1 MKHPFEPAA
10 GVIHKRFFDGRAR
23 NLIADFD
30 VYLVKSHRKWFVA
43 TVRQIHNQRTE
54 RFIAGG
60 SLETGQPGWR
70 LRGIEQ
76 LFVRRNSP
84 FELNLYGGCIAEF
97 NRTLTNPGINASVE
111 GTSWMGRPGQKVS
124 FNPALMAK
132 PAGVRQGGVG
142 NYNLQTKALEVIV
155 THTEGLDKD
164 GALRLEIVP
173 KLQFAFGKPPAPLGE
188 IAKQTLA
195 DMRQTL
201 MPYWGAGTALLGL

>member
-1 MKHPFEPAA
+1 VQTILNTCKTLGLDQLSLRSQKLRASIPALQA
-10 GVIHKRFFDGRAR
+10 ENCLFLLCGY
-23 NLIADFD
+23 DF
-30 VYLVKSHRKWFVA
+30 
-43 TVRQIHNQRTE
+43 IHNPNDQK
-54 RFIAGG
+54 F
-60 SLETGQPGWR
+60 
-70 LRGIEQ
+70 RGIEQ

-111 GTSWMGRPGQKVS
+111 GTSWIGRPGQKVS

-201 MPYWGAGTALLGL
+201 MPYWGAGTALLGF